1 MLSTNTIMSANT
13 VQRIMGLHNKDIDD
27 SIRKLAS
34 GERINRAAD
43 DPAGLA
49 VSELMRAN
57 IAAMQQGMRNTNDA
71 ISLAQTADGALMS
84 INDNL
89 IRMKELSEQAATG
102 TYSAEQREMM
112 NVEYQELAA
121 EIDRISN
128 ATSFNGIKL
137 LNGSIDSAS
146 GGLKI
151 HFGPTNS
158 FDNGDFYNLTI
169 PNMSSEALGVNTDL
183 LTQGSASDNLEV
195 LDNAIK
201 TIGQAQAH
209 VGAVQN
215 RLDSTSSNLAIMTEN
230 TIAAESR
237 IRDVNVAEEMTKLTT
252 AMMRQEVAAAML
264 AQANASP
271 QLLMQLY
278 K

>member
-1 MLSTNTIMSANT
+1 MLSANTIMSANT
-13 VQRIMGLHNKDIDD
+13 VQRIMGLHSKDIDD

-34 GERINRAAD
+34 GERINRASD

-49 VSELMRAN
+49 VSELMRAD

-71 ISLAQTADGALMS
+71 ISLAQTADGALMT

-102 TYSAEQREMM
+102 TYNDVQRAIMDE
-112 NVEYQELAA
+112 EYQMLA
-121 EIDRISN
+121 EEVDRIS
-128 ATSFNGIKL
+128 ASTSFNGIKL
-137 LNGSIDSAS
+137 LDGSISADN

-158 FDNGDFYNLTI
+158 FANGDYYSLNI
-169 PNMSSEALGVNTDL
+169 GNMSSEGLGINTNL

-195 LDNAIK
+195 LDNAI
-201 TIGQAQAH
+201 TLVGQAQGH
-209 VGAVQN
+209 IGAMQN
-215 RLDSTSSNLAIMTEN
+215 RLESTSSNLAIMTEN

-237 IRDVNVAEEMTKLTT
+237 IRDVDVASEVTKLTI
-252 AMMRQEVAAAML
+252 AMMRQETAAAML
-264 AQANASP
+264 VQANSSP

-278 K
+278 N